1 MVVQTKIW
9 ACLNL
14 SCAPLLYPYPTTNL
28 TFDPLQKYINR
39 PYIKKMDR
47 WSRRTASFVLFNNKC
62 RYVAIYFSIFQYYWS
77 FFYEWSHSLRFN
89 FLGSRQVQ
97 YDEGNLYVY
106 LNIRYCFP
114 FVNILGRN
122 TSFSP
127 ITCQLSWILTFPNF
141 RVWNG
146 GCFSRK
152 IPWRLTLARLSR
164 I

>member
-47 WSRRTASFVLFNNKC
+47 WSRRTASFVLFLKKWRC
-62 RYVAIYFSIFQYYWS
+62 DIFFHFSILLILFMSEVILCDSIFWV
-77 FFYEWSHSLRFN
+77 LT
-89 FLGSRQVQ
+89 QVQ